1 MAETLH
7 VPESGSREEIYS
19 ALLPQVE
26 AVTGATDDL
35 IANMA
40 NVAAILMQ
48 AFGFHWI
55 GFYRTTGDKLI
66 LGPFQGPLACV
77 EIPFSRGVCGQA
89 ARTGETVIVADVDK
103 FPGHIA
109 CSALSK
115 SEIVVPG
122 VKNGKTLFVLD
133 IDSDKADDFDAT
145 DKAWLEKIV
154 GGLIAQS
161 FP

>member
-1 MAETLH
+1 
-7 VPESGSREEIYS
+7 
-19 ALLPQVE
+19 
-26 AVTGATDDL
+26 
-35 IANMA
+35 
-40 NVAAILMQ
+40 MQ

-122 VKNGKTLFVLD
+122 VKNGKTLFVRD